1 MQNSQKEVVRYE
13 FTEEMVNNLF
23 TLLDRV
29 EIKGFKEL
37 QVMNNILDTLN
48 NPILE
53 DNKNHK

>member
-1 MQNSQKEVVRYE
+1 MKNSQKKVVRYE

-48 NPILE
+48 SPILE
-53 DNKNHK
+53 DNKDHK

>member
-1 MQNSQKEVVRYE
+1 MQNSQKKVVRYE
-13 FTEEMVNNLF
+13 LTEEMVNNLF

-48 NPILE
+48 RPILE
-53 DNKNHK
+53 ENKDHK

>member
-1 MQNSQKEVVRYE
+1 MQNSQKKAVRYE

-48 NPILE
+48 SPILE
-53 DNKNHK
+53 DNKDHK

>member
-1 MQNSQKEVVRYE
+1 MQNSQEKVVRYE

-48 NPILE
+48 SPILE
-53 DNKNHK
+53 DNKDHK